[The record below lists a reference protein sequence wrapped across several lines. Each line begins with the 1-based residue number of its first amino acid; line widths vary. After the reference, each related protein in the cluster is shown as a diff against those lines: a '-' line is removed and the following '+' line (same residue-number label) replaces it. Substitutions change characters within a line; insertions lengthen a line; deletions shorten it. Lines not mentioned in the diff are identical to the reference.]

1 MRRIQ
6 VQQLPDMR
14 PKAKG
19 VKEMNIKLTDK
30 ENEVLH
36 KYIVSELTW
45 LNYCIEE
52 DEEQLANPLTSE
64 IGKKA
69 LQHRIAEQRENKRI
83 LDSIRRKLE
92 EE

>member
-1 MRRIQ
+1 M
-6 VQQLPDMR
+6 
-14 PKAKG
+14 
-19 VKEMNIKLTDK
+19 KEMNIKLTDK

-45 LNYCIEE
+45 LNYCIEA
-52 DEEQLANPLTSE
+52 DEEQLANPLASE

-69 LQHRIAEQRENKRI
+69 WRRRIAEQRENKRI
-83 LDSIRRKLE
+83 LDSVRRKLE